1 MAFKV
6 SRLFSWSKVLL
17 EDVDEKVGIF
27 ADSYLRKKASRLY
40 EEAAVSF
47 ESKEKAL
54 KIFYHLLGGDKAKE
68 LHITDKRFIETSRTL
83 LEKFSGKGRSFFLA
97 WQDEKALY
105 FPATLAYFDDK
116 ALNDMHYYWLCAMLT
131 QVDLQNSDIMTE
143 NRRAAA
149 FLSEK
154 YAGFR
159 DFYIKAKASLLQNY
173 PELSYIDASNGEALL
188 DDNSY
193 PNPLW
198 IYPSIAANA
207 KLLDF
212 NDEEEMGR
220 QDGKEDKTEELKMK
234 KKANQIDDEKETDGL
249 LLFLPESLMSF
260 MEQVNVDRQE
270 NDSFDEDALYNAAEL
285 DEITLGK
292 KDANLSSRV
301 KMDLDISSRD
311 VEDYPLGN
319 GFLRDEWDY
328 KKESYLKKYVRIY
341 PQVAIN
347 VEPLALPKR
356 LNKMMK
362 RIQSELDLMELD
374 RVKIDNLP
382 YGDEINFDAW
392 IEYRGHQNKSN
403 HPQRFFQSFE
413 KKTRDMAT
421 LLLADI
427 SLSTEAGVTQDLR
440 VIDLIKDSLM
450 VFSESLNRLEDSF
463 GIYAFSSIKN
473 KKVNFHIIKNFKESY
488 GELVRGRIDVLKP
501 GYYTRL
507 GAAVRESGKILQKQQ
522 NENRLLLILS
532 DGKPNDTDKYDGRY
546 GIEDTKKAIEE
557 VRQMGITPFCITIDV
572 EAREY
577 LPYLFGKSSYAVIR
591 DAKKLPK
598 VLTEIYMNL
607 TK

>member
-1 MAFKV
+1 M
-6 SRLFSWSKVLL
+6 
-17 EDVDEKVGIF
+17 DEKVGKF
-27 ADSYLRKKASRLY
+27 WDKYLTKKASRL
-40 EEAAVSF
+40 F
-47 ESKEKAL
+47 EHQEVLFEKKERSL

-68 LHITDKRFIETSRTL
+68 LHITDKRFIKTSRTI

-105 FPATLAYFDDK
+105 FPTALSYFDDK
-116 ALNDMHYYWLCAMLT
+116 KLNDMHYYWLCAMLCN
-131 QVDLQNSDIMTE
+131 VDVRNGNIAQE
-143 NRRAAA
+143 NKKVADELIA
-149 FLSEK
+149 K
-154 YAGFR
+154 YQGFEE
-159 DFYIKAKASLLQNY
+159 FYTKAKKFLLENY
-173 PELSYIDASNGEALL
+173 SELSYIDSSLSEDLL

-198 IYPSIAANA
+198 IYPSISSNS

-212 NDEEEMGR
+212 GDEEMGR
-220 QDGKEDKTEELKMK
+220 KDGKEDNTEELKMK
-234 KKANQIDDEKETDGL
+234 KKANQTDDEKESDGL

-285 DEITLGK
+285 DEITLGR

-301 KMDLDISSRD
+301 KMDLDISSQD
-311 VEDYPLGN
+311 VEDYPLGD
-319 GFLRDEWDY
+319 GFYRDEWDY
-328 KKESYLKKYVRIY
+328 RKENYIKKYVRLL
-341 PQVAIN
+341 PQVALH
-347 VEPLALPKR
+347 VEPVPLPKR

-362 RIQSELDLMELD
+362 KIQSELDMMELD

-382 YGDEINFDAW
+382 YGDEINFDSW
-392 IEYRGHQNKSN
+392 IDYKGHQNKSN
-403 HPQRFFQSFE
+403 HSQRFFQSFK
-413 KKTRDMAT
+413 KKTRDMST

-427 SLSTEAGVTQDLR
+427 SLSTEAGVTQDIR
-440 VIDLIKDSLM
+440 VIDMIKDSLM
-450 VFSESLNRLEDSF
+450 VFSESLQRLEDKFS
-463 GIYAFSSIKN
+463 IYAFSSIKN
-473 KKVNFHIIKNFKESY
+473 KKVNFHIIKNFKERYSD
-488 GELVRGRIDVLKP
+488 LVRGRIDVMKP

-507 GAAVRESGKILQKQQ
+507 GAAIRESARVLQKQQ
-522 NENRLLLILS
+522 SQNRLLLILS
-532 DGKPNDTDKYDGRY
+532 DGKPNDTDRYDGRY

-557 VRQMGITPFCITIDV
+557 VKQKGIVPYCITIDV

-577 LPYLFGKSSYAVIR
+577 LPYLFGRNSYALIR